1 VQKREALI
9 KRSTLETDIE
19 IYIHL
24 DGQHQ
29 ITIDLPIPFFPHLL
43 KSLAFY
49 ANWDFSIKSHG
60 DVEVDFHHLVE
71 DTGIVLGEAFHT
83 AIGEIKNINRYST
96 QFIPMDEALSMVSV
110 DVSGRPFL
118 YYDVPGC
125 SKIVGG
131 FEVDLIEEFLRAF
144 TNNARI
150 TLHGKTWW
158 GKNEHHILESLFK
171 AMGKALNEAVA
182 LNDKTIIPSTKGTL

>member
-49 ANWDFSIKSHG
+49 ANWDFSIKAHG

-71 DTGIVLGEAFHT
+71 DIGIVLGEAFRT
-83 AIGEIKNINRYST
+83 ALGETKNIQRYST
-96 QFIPMDEALSMVSV
+96 QFIAMDEALSMVSI
-110 DVSGRPFL
+110 DVGGRPFL
-118 YYDVPGC
+118 YYDVPIG
-125 SKIVGG
+125 SQLVGD
-131 FEVDLIEEFLRAF
+131 FEVGLIEEFLRAF
-144 TNNARI
+144 TNHAHL
-150 TLHGKTWW
+150 TLHSKLWW
-158 GKNEHHILESLFK
+158 GKNGHHILESLFK
-171 AMGKALNEAVA
+171 ALGKALKEAVK
-182 LNDKTIIPSTKGTL
+182 LNGETIPSTKGII